1 MALDEQKENDQ
12 VEDFNSFKILAG
24 ADLSKTL
31 PEVSIDYIDDDHGKG
46 FSVKT
51 GGGGCGDGCSSC

>member
-12 VEDFNSFKILAG
+12 VEDLGSFKILAG
-24 ADLSKTL
+24 EDLTKTL
-31 PEVSIDYIDDDHGKG
+31 PEITIEYIDDHRGKG

-51 GGGGCGDGCSSC
+51 GDGGCGDCSSC